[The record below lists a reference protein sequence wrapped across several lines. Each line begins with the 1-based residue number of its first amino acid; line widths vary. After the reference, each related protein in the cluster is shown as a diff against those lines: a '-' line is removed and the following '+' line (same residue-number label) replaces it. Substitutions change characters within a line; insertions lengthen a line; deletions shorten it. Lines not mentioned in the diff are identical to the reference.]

1 MKTVTPKKV
10 VFEVDKGGLR
20 TLSIIVEL
28 ALESGKLTERLT
40 VERIGEILG
49 AIATAH
55 KELEK

>member
-10 VFEVDKGGLR
+10 VFEVDKDGLR
-20 TLSIIVEL
+20 TLSIIVGL

-40 VERIGEILG
+40 VEHIGEILG